1 MLDQRFDRLERLI
14 EDIWC
19 SIQETT
25 RSIDSKPQVSRY
37 SELRNPPHVETRRN
51 AMNVPTSLLTFVE
64 TQHGRL
70 RRQQRGIDKKD
81 LQAAIKYG
89 KRFNYFPRRNGDECS
104 RYVYNDITYIV
115 NEVTREEITSYAK
128 ALELETVPESAAMRE
143 SHERAVERIQ
153 NDLDSW
159 TSNTV
164 FVVDTSGSMRE
175 ADVWG
180 TRSRLSAVWVSIA
193 LDFLAHRLESGE
205 ACETDVISIVTL
217 AEHPQLVVNEMPS
230 NWVLFNQL
238 VRIYE
243 DHLVPAYGHGP
254 FLPSL
259 QQAQDLLTRNPNA
272 ACALS
277 LTFLS
282 DGAPSDFI
290 RDHRTKHEWDD
301 LIVKNVEELAAKF
314 GRRLTFTTIGIGS
327 DDKFSLLNRMADAA
341 ADFGVKAA
349 FMLPSMTSSSLGGVF
364 TSVATALTSTQT
376 EMTDVETLK
385 QRKVRQVDRESRRKA
400 NEVMFEAS
408 DADFWIYPRSRV
420 VRQIYKEYRDED
432 QAMKREF
439 VEAPLLD
446 SNAAYVALSKR
457 SFGEGAERN
466 AFRFYEI
473 GSDGKTIV
481 GKPLVAKESRLILA
495 SEQGA
500 DERARRKFVRL
511 FCSTQQLARRLAK
524 EFNEKLDKTRRVDS
538 TTPRIAFLDC
548 SVYQLDDVN
557 IGKASVLVEE
567 KLDHTKWHKWNANN
581 GFVDSM
587 TQAPVL
593 CSAALSHAFVK
604 VDAEDLSAI
613 EEESEDEED
622 EEADDIS
629 NKVRAKGKI
638 EPKVF
643 SASEVAQAFSH
654 FTYLATGRKR
664 LVCDLQGVYNE
675 NARMLHLS
683 DPVIHYYN
691 GTYGHRTKVHGDTD
705 RGQKGMRMFFATH
718 ECGHLCRL
726 VLRGFQRSR
735 DARPQRTK
743 SYVTR

>member
-1 MLDQRFDRLERLI
+1 MLERRQDDLALVMRRVKDLQGHLQSQLDII
-14 EDIWC
+14 ESMRRCIHG
-19 SIQETT
+19 E
-25 RSIDSKPQVSRY
+25 SKKMVPPALEAPSKQMTQQP
-37 SELRNPPHVETRRN
+37 RNVD
-51 AMNVPTSLLTFVE
+51 VPTSAITFVE

-89 KRFNYFPRRNGDECS
+89 KRYNYFPRRNGDDCS
-104 RYVYNDITYIV
+104 KYVYNDITYIV

-128 ALELETVPESAAMRE
+128 ALELEPVPETAAMRE

-153 NDLDSW
+153 NDLDCW

-164 FVVDTSGSMRE
+164 FAVDTSGSMRA

-205 ACETDVISIVTL
+205 ACETDVVSIVTM
-217 AEHPQLVVNEMPS
+217 AEYPELVVKEMPS
-230 NWVLFNQL
+230 TWVLFNQL

-243 DHLVPAYGHGP
+243 EHLVPAFGHGP

-259 QQAQDLLTRNPNA
+259 QQTQELLTRNPNA

-290 RDHRTKHEWDD
+290 RDHKTKAEWDD
-301 LIVKNVEELAAKF
+301 RIVKHVEELASKF

-376 EMTDVETLK
+376 EMTDIETLK
-385 QRKVRQVDRESRRKA
+385 QRKVREVDRESRRKA
-400 NEVMFEAS
+400 NEVMYKVS

-420 VRQIYKEYRDED
+420 VRRIYREYLDDKQVRQKEF
-432 QAMKREF
+432 K
-439 VEAPLLD
+439 EAPLLD
-446 SNAAYVALSKR
+446 SNALYVALSKR

-473 GSDGKTIV
+473 ASDRTTIV

-495 SEQGA
+495 SEKGA
-500 DERARRKFVRL
+500 DERARRTFVRT
-511 FCSTQQLARRLAK
+511 FCSTQQLARRLAN
-524 EFNEKLDKTRRVDS
+524 EFNEKLDKTRRVDP

-548 SVYQLDDVN
+548 SVYQLDDEDF
-557 IGKASVLVEE
+557 GRASVLVEE

-581 GFVDSM
+581 GYVDRM
-587 TQAPVL
+587 NEAPIL
-593 CSAALSHAFVK
+593 YPAALSQAFVK
-604 VDAEDLSAI
+604 VDAEELSAI
-613 EEESEDEED
+613 EEESEEEED
-622 EEADDIS
+622 EEAEDEFQ
-629 NKVRAKGKI
+629 RAHMNRKI
-638 EPKVF
+638 EPKLF
-643 SASEVAQAFSH
+643 SPSEVAQAFSH

-664 LVCDLQGVYNE
+664 LVCDLQGVFDE
-675 NARMLHLS
+675 NGRVLRLS

-691 GTYGHRTKVHGDTD
+691 QANGHRTRVHGDTD

-718 ECGHLCRL
+718 ECGHLCRDI
-726 VLRGFQRSR
+726 R
-735 DARPQRTK
+735 
-743 SYVTR
+743 